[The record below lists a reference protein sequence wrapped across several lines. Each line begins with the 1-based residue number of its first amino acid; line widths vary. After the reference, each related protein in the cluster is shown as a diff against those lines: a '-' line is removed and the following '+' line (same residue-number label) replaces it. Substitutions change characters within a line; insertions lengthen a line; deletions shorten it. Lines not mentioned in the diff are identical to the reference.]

1 MPITASRTLHPLCQ
15 IDTLPTL
22 VEKTCFSQ
30 SFSENHL
37 IANRSNFLKGRV
49 KQMED
54 KKRLN
59 ILITSG
65 PTRGYIDDVRYIS
78 NKSSGRLGAA
88 IATEALK
95 READV
100 TMAYGTGSIIPDV
113 TCLGKETGNRLT
125 LIEIETIQDLS
136 KLFRE
141 GLQGKVFDAVVHAM
155 AVLDYIPEQPVE
167 GKVSSHSNEI
177 TIRFIKTP
185 KIIKLIK
192 ELWPRLLLISFKL
205 EAGIPHDELM
215 KRAYASLLKNKADFV
230 VANDQHEILG
240 DKHPG
245 YIINSHQELVA
256 TCNTKQDIAER
267 LIDIIYSQTNLI
279 LEM

>member
-1 MPITASRTLHPLCQ
+1 M
-15 IDTLPTL
+15 
-22 VEKTCFSQ
+22 K
-30 SFSENHL
+30 
-37 IANRSNFLKGRV
+37 
-49 KQMED
+49 D

-95 READV
+95 RGADV
-100 TMAYGTGSIIPDV
+100 TMAYGTGSIIPNI
-113 TCLGKETGNRLT
+113 TCIGKETGNRLT
-125 LIEIETIQDLS
+125 LIEIETLQDLS
-136 KLFRE
+136 KLFVE

-177 TIRFIKTP
+177 TVRFIKTP

-192 ELWPRLLLISFKL
+192 VLWPGSLLISFKL

-215 KRAYASLLKNKADFV
+215 KRAYASLLENKADFV

-240 DKHPG
+240 GKHPG

-256 TCNTKQDIAER
+256 TCHTKQDIAER
-267 LIDIIYSQTNLI
+267 LIDIVYNPTKNFKVRLTNG
-279 LEM
+279 ETFNK